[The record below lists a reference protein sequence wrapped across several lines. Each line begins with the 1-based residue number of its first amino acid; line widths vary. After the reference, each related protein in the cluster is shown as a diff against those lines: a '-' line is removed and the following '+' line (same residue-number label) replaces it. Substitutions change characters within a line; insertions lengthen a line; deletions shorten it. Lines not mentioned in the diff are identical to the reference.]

1 MSVFDET
8 VTCIFQK
15 EDFSLCVGNN
25 QGSCQDKW
33 DGTGTP
39 KARRPA
45 GHGTRRR
52 LCPAGQGH
60 GGARVL
66 QDTGHLQD
74 KFEGGSG
81 RVDFGAIFGAFD
93 GSAVLLPFA
102 RPPDECI

>member
-1 MSVFDET
+1 MVRRGD
-8 VTCIFQK
+8 
-15 EDFSLCVGNN
+15 